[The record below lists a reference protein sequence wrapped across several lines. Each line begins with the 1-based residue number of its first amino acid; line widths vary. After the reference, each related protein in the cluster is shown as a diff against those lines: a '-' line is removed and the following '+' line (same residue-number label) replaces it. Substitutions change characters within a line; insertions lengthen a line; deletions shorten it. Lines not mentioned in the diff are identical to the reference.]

1 MIEEGFKRFDGVTI
15 LKVFKDSITFKL
27 DNGLV
32 RFAELRADYINS
44 YRYKAASWTTPMN
57 FVPDKDKIDEF
68 KEQVLEYL
76 TEVLTGGT
84 KVNVVVAVVK
94 KNVNVEIVTRIEF
107 Y

>member
-15 LKVFKDSITFKL
+15 LEVFKDSVTFKL

-32 RFAELRADYINS
+32 RFAELRADYLNS
-44 YRYKAASWTTPMN
+44 YRYKAASWTESMTFTPTEGKM
-57 FVPDKDKIDEF
+57 DSF

-76 TEVLTGGT
+76 AEALTGGI
-84 KVNVVVAVVK
+84 KVNIVVAIVK